1 MLKNIL
7 FILLLFPFFI
17 QAQPFNDGTVR
28 GRLISSAN
36 GQSLPFATVSLHQM
50 SDSSL
55 VTGAL
60 TDEDGKFKMDGLMPG
75 LYYLKIQCLGFK
87 SKQTDSFRLGGK
99 EGKTKEF
106 GDIEVEEDVRLL
118 EAAEIAVERDLMTLA
133 PDRKIFQV
141 SDNAA
146 MQGASANEVLAQ
158 LPSVELSIDGLIS
171 LRGNPNVTILIDG
184 RPSALTGGG
193 RQASLEELPASMIER
208 VEIITQPGA
217 RFDPDGMAGIINIV
231 LKKNKLEG
239 LNGSVRY
246 TLGTANNHDGSLSLN
261 YKTGSWNFSSSLGGR
276 YNNRFMSGNSS
287 RSNFLE
293 STTLLDQYSYGD
305 ALNQNLNGRLG
316 AEVRLPKG
324 HSIAADISGNFRTGE
339 EEDSLYSL
347 TTDTDFSVLSRYA
360 RLTEEN
366 DNRSGLD
373 FGISWIQDNG
383 NQKPKNSAS
392 FRYGLGESNSE
403 SDFFQK
409 YATGDA
415 INTTEASKSI
425 GSNAVFTGQYDHE
438 RILKNNYKVEAG
450 LKSTYRMIDDDFNY
464 FLESAFS
471 TPDSLDENRSNRFLF
486 EETILAAYT
495 QASAKKDAWDA
506 QLGLR
511 IEQALTQSELLTSKE
526 TFEND
531 YLSLFPSLFINRALD
546 DKRKIGFSYTRRINR
561 PGTREINPFPSYSD
575 PLNLSK
581 GNPFLQPEYAH
592 SIEFTFQSSADK
604 SSISGTA
611 YGRGVYNVVRR
622 FRTVDTLGV
631 STTTFENMARSWN
644 TGLELIWQWR
654 PVKQV
659 KLSQTF
665 NAYRMTSDGSN
676 LESNLNVDA
685 FAWSYQLMGS
695 WDIKKSWQAQIS
707 GNYYSE
713 QEMVQNTILPMYSL
727 DATVKKSLLN
737 DKLSFTLRATD
748 IFDTRE
754 FRMRGV
760 GNNFSQESERKRQSR
775 FVNLSISYAFG
786 KLEERKSGGRKG
798 GRGEDG
804 GGGMQDIPDM

>member
-7 FILLLFPFFI
+7 FILLSFPLLI
-17 QAQPFNDGTVR
+17 QAQPFNDGIVR
-28 GRLISSAN
+28 GRLVSAKSA
-36 GQSLPFATVSLHQM
+36 QSIPFATVSLHQM
-50 SDSSL
+50 NDSSL
-55 VTGAL
+55 ISGAL
-60 TDEDGKFKMDGLMPG
+60 TDDDGKFKMDGLMPG
-75 LYYLKIQCLGFK
+75 LYFLKIHCLGFK
-87 SKQTDSFRLGGK
+87 SKQFESFMLGGK
-99 EGKTKEF
+99 EGKDKDF
-106 GDIEVEEDVRLL
+106 GDLKVEEDVRLL

-141 SDNAA
+141 ADNAA
-146 MQGASANEVLAQ
+146 MQGASANEVLEQ
-158 LPSVELSIDGLIS
+158 LPSVEISIDGLIS
-171 LRGNPNVTILIDG
+171 LRGNPNVSILIDG
-184 RPSALTGGG
+184 RPSALSGSG

-246 TLGTANNHDGSLSLN
+246 TIASSNNHDGSVSLN
-261 YKTGSWNFSSSLGGR
+261 YKTGIWNLSSSLGGR
-276 YNNRFMSGNSS
+276 YNNRFMSGISA

-293 STTLLDQYSYGD
+293 STTLLDQNSYGN

-324 HSIAADISGNFRTGE
+324 HSIAADISGNFRIGE
-339 EEDSLYSL
+339 EEDSLYTL
-347 TTDTDFSVLSRYA
+347 TTDSNISLLSRYT

-366 DNRSGLD
+366 DERSGLD
-373 FGISWIQDNG
+373 FGMNWIQDNG

-392 FRYGLGESNSE
+392 FRYGHGKSVSE

-409 YATGDA
+409 YAEGDA
-415 INTTEASKSI
+415 INTREASKSE
-425 GSNAVFTGQYDHE
+425 GNNTVFTGQYDHE
-438 RILKNNYKVEAG
+438 RFLKKDYKLEAG

-464 FLESAFS
+464 FLENTFS
-471 TPDSLDENRSNRFLF
+471 LPDSLDENRSNRFLF

-495 QASAKKDAWDA
+495 QASARKGAWDA

-511 IEQALTQSELLTSKE
+511 LEQALTQSELLTTNE
-526 TFEND
+526 TFKND

-546 DKRKIGFSYTRRINR
+546 DKRTVGFSYTRRINR

-592 SIEFTFQSSADK
+592 SIEFTFQSSGDK

-611 YGRGVYNVVRR
+611 YGRGVYDVVRR
-622 FRTVDTLGV
+622 FRTVDTLGI

-644 TGLELIWQWR
+644 TGLEVIWQWR
-654 PVKQV
+654 PAKSV

-665 NAYRMTSDGSN
+665 NAFRMTSDGSN

-695 WDIKKSWQAQIS
+695 WDIKKTWQSQIS
-707 GNYYSE
+707 GNYRSG
-713 QEMVQNTILPMYSL
+713 QEMVQNTILPIYSI
-727 DATVKKSLLN
+727 DATLKKSFLA
-737 DKLSFTLRATD
+737 DKLSFTLRVTD

-754 FRMRGV
+754 FRMKGV
-760 GNNFSQESERKRQSR
+760 GNNFSQQSERKRQSR
-775 FVNLSISYAFG
+775 FINLSISYAFG
-786 KLEERKSGGRKG
+786 KLEERKAGVKRGS
-798 GRGEDG
+798 RGEE
-804 GGGMQDIPDM
+804 GGGMNDMPDM